1 MARSGRLK
9 EPDVDVDNAF
19 RNLPV
24 SKHPPHKAEDGYLH
38 LFSWSDDDMYKGKFN

>member
-24 SKHPPHKAEDGYLH
+24 SKHPPHKAEDSDLH